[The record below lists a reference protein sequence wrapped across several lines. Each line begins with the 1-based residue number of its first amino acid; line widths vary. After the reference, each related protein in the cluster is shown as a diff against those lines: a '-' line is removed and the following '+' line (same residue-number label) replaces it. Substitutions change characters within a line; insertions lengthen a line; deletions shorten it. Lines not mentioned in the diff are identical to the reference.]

1 MNDVGP
7 DFGPPRVLKMKMMM
21 KMMMKIM
28 IMIVGS
34 SFIQK
39 GPMLRS
45 KNGDFEVQ
53 KWMDFEVQKWFKN
66 EWIWDPKMVQ
76 KWMDLG
82 GAKFPILEGC
92 PWK

>member
-1 MNDVGP
+1 MNNVGP

-39 GPMLRS
+39 GTMLRS
-45 KNGDFEVQ
+45 KNDDFEVQ
-53 KWMDFEVQKWFKN
+53 KWMDFEIQKLFKN

-76 KWMDLG
+76 KWMDFG
-82 GAKFPILEGC
+82 RC
-92 PWK
+92 

>member
-1 MNDVGP
+1 
-7 DFGPPRVLKMKMMM
+7 
-21 KMMMKIM
+21 
-28 IMIVGS
+28 
-34 SFIQK
+34 
-39 GPMLRS
+39 
-45 KNGDFEVQ
+45 
-53 KWMDFEVQKWFKN
+53 MDFEVQKWFKN